1 MKDDLQLM
9 LSSLKKG
16 WFPPLPETGNKR
28 SMINLDDLVLAIFLV
43 ANDDRA
49 NGKMFIA
56 TDGASYSSR
65 EIYNAM
71 CSVLEK
77 PMLKWSITK
86 F

>member
-16 WFPPLPETGNKR
+16 WFPPLPETFNKR
-28 SMINLDDLVLAIFLV
+28 SMINLDDLVLEFFLF

-49 NGKMFIA
+49 NGKMFIV
-56 TDGASYSSR
+56 TDDASYYSR

-71 CSVLEK
+71 CSALDK
-77 PMLKWSITK
+77 SILN
-86 F
+86 